1 MSLEDTGPGAAR
13 TSVLIA
19 SRERIR
25 QAGRALGFSRVGFA
39 LPDPGEAGG
48 RLRAWLDRSYHGT
61 MAWMERDPERRADP
75 RAFLPAVRS
84 VVAVALPYLHPRP
97 PEPPGAPRISCYAWG
112 DDYHDVMSEKLHAF
126 VQAIRTEHAAVL
138 ARDSGD
144 AARVDARDLAGEAA
158 DRPRPA
164 SPEAPVE
171 GEAEWPAALEL
182 RLACDTSPVMDKAWA
197 QAAGLGWIG
206 KNTCLIDPRGGSWLF
221 LGEVFTNLPW
231 PPDDP
236 GVDRCGSCRRCLD
249 ACPTR
254 ALAEP
259 YVLDARRCISYLTIE
274 HRRDFDP
281 EESAAIG
288 EWIVGCD
295 ICQEVC
301 PWNRKAVP
309 AADQRFAPRPGL
321 SGLTATAWASVT
333 DEEYR
338 RWVQGTAIRR
348 VKPAMMR
355 RNAEAVRA
363 RPDSALPQ

>member
-1 MSLEDTGPGAAR
+1 MSLEETGPGAAR
-13 TSVLIA
+13 SSVLIA

-48 RLRAWLDRSYHGT
+48 RLRAWLDRSHHGT

-75 RAFLPAVRS
+75 RAFLPGVRS

-112 DDYHDVMSEKLHAF
+112 DDYHDVMGEKLHALA
-126 VQAIRTEHAAVL
+126 QAIRTEHAAVL
-138 ARDSGD
+138 ARDSG
-144 AARVDARDLAGEAA
+144 EAA
-158 DRPRPA
+158 
-164 SPEAPVE
+164 
-171 GEAEWPAALEL
+171 WPAALES
-182 RLACDTSPVMDKAWA
+182 RLACDTSPVMDKVWA

-231 PPDDP
+231 PADDP

-249 ACPTR
+249 ACPTG

-274 HRRDFDP
+274 HRRDFEP

-288 EWIVGCD
+288 SGSSGATSA
-295 ICQEVC
+295 
-301 PWNRKAVP
+301 R
-309 AADQRFAPRPGL
+309 RSAP
-321 SGLTATAWASVT
+321 
-333 DEEYR
+333 
-338 RWVQGTAIRR
+338 GTARR
-348 VKPAMMR
+348 CRPR
-355 RNAEAVRA
+355 RNAS
-363 RPDSALPQ
+363 RPGPACRGGRPRSGRRSPTRSIAGGSRERRSAA